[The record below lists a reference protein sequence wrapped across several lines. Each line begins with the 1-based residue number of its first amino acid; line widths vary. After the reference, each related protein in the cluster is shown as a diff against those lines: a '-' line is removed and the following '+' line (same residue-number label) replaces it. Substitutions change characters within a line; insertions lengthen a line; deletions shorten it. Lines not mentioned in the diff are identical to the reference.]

1 MTTTLRVLLLIA
13 SIFTAIWILRKI
25 RKNRVKQED
34 ATYWIC
40 FAIMLAL
47 LGIFP
52 QISFKMTRLLG
63 IQSPSNFVFLAVIC
77 LLLEKILS
85 LSIQVSQLESKI
97 EIMAAELALRS
108 KDMEEKLEKNETVLG
123 EQGADGKQSVVN
135 TDKL

>member
-1 MTTTLRVLLLIA
+1 
-13 SIFTAIWILRKI
+13 
-25 RKNRVKQED
+25 
-34 ATYWIC
+34 
-40 FAIMLAL
+40 MLAL